1 MRMHPL
7 RAQEG
12 PVGGQSA
19 SWHQLQL
26 RGAAAVGILLRA
38 QHRTLLGSG
47 VPKNSVRF
55 EACLLYGLAVHPA
68 RQIIAVMGI
77 TFA

>member
-12 PVGGQSA
+12 PVGGQGA

-26 RGAAAVGILLRA
+26 GSTAAVGIPLRS
-38 QHRTLLGSG
+38 QHRTLPGSG

-55 EACLLYGLAVHPA
+55 EACLLYRLAVHPA
-68 RQIIAVMGI
+68 RQITAEMGI